1 MSKVH
6 VSLRREDGTPTRAPI
21 SGAIPFSPTK
31 RRTAGPDV
39 ILPAAFDAQLVDGEV
54 VVELAATGPEWCWMV
69 IEPTGAGIIRHII
82 VPDVEPSVV
91 LEYSML
97 PDVDPTTLD
106 PSAEPEAAWWA
117 AIETMAGGW
126 PLPAFRPDPDDG
138 GALLVDLWSWQ
149 IASDDPNAMLVTVEV

>member
-21 SGAIPFSPTK
+21 SGEIRFSPTK

-82 VPDVEPSVV
+82 VPDVGGV
-91 LEYSML
+91 LEYSAL
-97 PDVDPTTLD
+97 IDVDPATLE

-117 AIETMAGGW
+117 AWAALAAGTY
-126 PLPAFRPDPDDG
+126 LVPDPDHPG
-138 GALLVDLWSWQ
+138 LYLA
-149 IASDDPNAMLVTVEV
+149 ASGSSMTPDPDHTGLYTIGTPA

>member
-21 SGAIPFSPTK
+21 SGPIRCSPTK

-117 AIETMAGGW
+117 AVDLLSTERW
-126 PLPAFRPDPDDG
+126 LPAIRADPASPDT
-138 GALLVDLWSWQ
+138 LLADVAAWQ
-149 IASDDPNAMLVTVEV
+149 IEAATHSILVTVEED

>member
-21 SGAIPFSPTK
+21 SGAIRFIPTK

-117 AIETMAGGW
+117 AVDLLSTERW
-126 PLPAFRPDPDDG
+126 LPAIRADPASPDT
-138 GALLVDLWSWQ
+138 LLADVAAWQ
-149 IASDDPNAMLVTVEV
+149 IEAATHSILVTVEED